1 MKNEDKNYNNWKEKV
16 EKSKTRNYSFESA
29 SGEEV
34 DLLYYPNESKDYNE
48 KLNFPGEFPYTRG
61 IHPNMYRGKLWTM
74 RQFAGFGSPEETN
87 NRFKL
92 LLSQGQTGLSVA
104 FDMPTLMGYDADHK
118 ISNGEI
124 GHCGVSISS
133 MKDMEVLFDGID
145 LSEISV
151 SMTINGPALIIFAFY
166 VAVAEKQGVDLSLI
180 HI

>member
-1 MKNEDKNYNNWKEKV
+1 MKKNKKKYKNKWMEKV
-16 EKSKTRNYSFESA
+16 DNSNIRDYSFESA
-29 SGEEV
+29 SGEKV
-34 DLLYYPNESKDYNE
+34 DLLYFPDTSSDYIE

-87 NRFKL
+87 HRFKL

-104 FDMPTLMGYDADHK
+104 FDMPTLMGYDADHE

-133 MKDMEVLFDGID
+133 MEDMETLFDGID
-145 LSEISV
+145 LSKISV
-151 SMTINGPALIIFAFY
+151 SMTINGPAVIINC
-166 VAVAEKQGVDLSLI
+166 
-180 HI
+180 H